1 MQGGGERIDAY
12 GVLGIKDIDS
22 SPPTFNY
29 RLEGRTYD
37 VRDGSHA
44 DINVSEY
51 RDDIQE
57 TAACDGP
64 IARLVDSFAPQ
75 LSKDAQLRDI
85 CEAIILQMVSTPHK
99 DIADRPSYRCDWH
112 ILLLGDPGTAKS
124 ELLQEA
130 EKVAPRC
137 KFKSGKGG
145 YDRRSRAR

>member
-1 MQGGGERIDAY
+1 LQGGGERIDAY

-124 ELLQEA
+124 ELL
-130 EKVAPRC
+130 
-137 KFKSGKGG
+137 
-145 YDRRSRAR
+145 